1 MPADRTNR
9 ATALLI
15 ELPEDTR
22 PMHERLTSAIR
33 TAIARGRLTPGHLL
47 PSSRTLAA
55 ELGCSRWVVNEAYV
69 QLAAE
74 GHLETRQGSGTRIA
88 AYTTARTE
96 PSRAEFADPEPPT
109 SHVDLRPGA
118 PDVNGF
124 PAAAWLR
131 SLHHVLTDPAWSPPV
146 FPPPAGA
153 PRLRQTVAAYLRRA
167 RGILVDSDDVI
178 ITCGTSHGIA
188 AVARTLTPVALG
200 VAVEDPGWARLRE
213 VAAAAG
219 LRIEPVTV
227 DAKGIDVAAVRRAD
241 VAAAICAP
249 AHQFPTGALLS
260 PERRRALLTW
270 ATEASAIIVED
281 DYDAE
286 FRYDGR
292 PVGALAGLSRDHVVY
307 LGSASKTL
315 HPGLRLGWLVPPPA
329 RRRALLAAVEAAGAG
344 PSILDQLTFAHFM
357 ETGAYDR
364 HLRQTRKT
372 YRLRRNALVTALQR
386 HNVTRRLGA
395 PQGIAAGLHL
405 TLPLPPK
412 SDEHAVVA
420 RLADLGVT
428 AIPLSRYTIRPQPP
442 ALVLGYGRLAPPRA
456 EWVAMQIAK
465 ALHAHSP
472 SSSDLSWHGST

>member
-1 MPADRTNR
+1 
-9 ATALLI
+9 
-15 ELPEDTR
+15 
-22 PMHERLTSAIR
+22 MHQRLTGAIR
-33 TAIARGRLTPGHLL
+33 TAIARGRLRPGHLL

-74 GHLETRQGSGTRIA
+74 GHLETQQGSGTRIA
-88 AYTTARTE
+88 AYATAVIE
-96 PSRAEFADPEPPT
+96 PSRAESADPEPPA

-146 FPPPAGA
+146 FAPPAGA

-167 RGILVDSDDVI
+167 RGIPVVSDDVI
-178 ITCGTSHGIA
+178 ITCGTSHGMA
-188 AVARTLTPVALG
+188 AVARTLAAAAPG
-200 VAVEDPGWARLRE
+200 VTIAVEDPGWFRLRE
-213 VAAAAG
+213 LAAAAG
-219 LRIEPVTV
+219 LRTEPVTV
-227 DAKGIDVAAVRRAD
+227 DAKGIDVEAVRRAD
-241 VAAAICAP
+241 VAAVICAP

-260 PERRRALLTW
+260 PERRRGLLTW
-270 ATEASAIIVED
+270 AAGASATIIED

-292 PVGALAGLSRDHVVY
+292 PVGALAGLSRDHVIY

-315 HPGLRLGWLVPPPA
+315 HPGLRLGWVVPPPSL
-329 RRRALLAAVEAAGAG
+329 RGALLAALETAGAG
-344 PSILDQLTFAHFM
+344 PSVLDQLAFAHFV

-364 HLRQTRKT
+364 HLRRTRKM
-372 YRLRRNALVTALQR
+372 YRLRRDALVTALQR
-386 HNVTRRLGA
+386 NSVTGRLGA
-395 PQGIAAGLHL
+395 TRGIAAGLHL

-412 SDEHAVVA
+412 SDEQVMVA

-428 AIPLSRYTIRPQPP
+428 VIPLSRYTVRPQPP

-456 EWVAMQIAK
+456 EWVATRIAR
-465 ALHAHSP
+465 ALHVDRP
-472 SSSDLSWHGST
+472 FSSRAFGMANA